1 MRIFQGEYDDLEN
14 GLCYKNNLKT
24 YSFTDSQYNIDES
37 VISTR
42 PHKFMV
48 LKLYYKLKTGNSFT
62 GSTGIKIQIY
72 NISTL
77 YHHNL
82 YIIHLGKKYNFL
94 YIAIHEDIL
103 LQKGFFNNA
112 YNEF

>member
-1 MRIFQGEYDDLEN
+1 MLTEN
-14 GLCYKNNLKT
+14 DIASDERSGLCYKNNLKT

-48 LKLYYKLKTGNSFT
+48 LKLSLKVSFVSKPKYSKLQTEDRKH
-62 GSTGIKIQIY
+62 

-77 YHHNL
+77 YRHVRNISDQIFTL
-82 YIIHLGKKYNFL
+82 YANY
-94 YIAIHEDIL
+94 
-103 LQKGFFNNA
+103 
-112 YNEF
+112 

>member
-37 VISTR
+37 VISTG

-48 LKLYYKLKTGNSFT
+48 LKLSLKVSFISKPKYSKLQT
-62 GSTGIKIQIY
+62 
-72 NISTL
+72 
-77 YHHNL
+77 
-82 YIIHLGKKYNFL
+82 
-94 YIAIHEDIL
+94 EDRKL
-103 LQKGFFNNA
+103 VT
-112 YNEF
+112 